1 MSWIW
6 LFIVIDVHRKRSR
19 SVVYQVGFIAW
30 SLIPLFALIPI
41 VERIDLVDEIQVYQ
55 EVTEPYAPSGY
66 ETMGD
71 ASGDIFRQTSMQTD
85 ATRITLFSI
94 NTFVFLAILVSN
106 AIAIRK
112 LRKVRTAVRGPSE
125 MNRERRSGGSS
136 FRRSRGRRS
145 GDRYSGESTFRG
157 GYAAKVTPF
166 IRIMSM
172 QVAAFFIYDV
182 GLFCNIF
189 SLEMRDARFGAQHAV
204 GIVMATTMQQ
214 TMALVL
220 SILQLLV
227 VSRAKTG
234 RETKS
239 ARGPSQFDL
248 RMTSDTSSEMAAT
261 PGGSRTCRVTNE
273 STSISRQSVRTAGGA
288 VSKPAGTTE
297 DSTGER
303 RSGQG
308 RVGSA
313 VAFREPTSCSQ
324 V

>member
-41 VERIDLVDEIQVYQ
+41 VQRIDLVDEIQVYQ
-55 EVTEPYAPSGY
+55 QVLEPYSPPGY

-71 ASGDIFRQTSMQTD
+71 AKDVYRQEASLQTD
-85 ATRITLFSI
+85 ATQITLFSI

-112 LRKVRTAVRGPSE
+112 LRKVRSAVGGSTA
-125 MNRERRSGGSS
+125 GGDSS
-136 FRRSRGRRS
+136 FRSKNSRGSTTSESSLSSRR
-145 GDRYSGESTFRG
+145 
-157 GYAAKVTPF
+157 GYAATVTPF
-166 IRIMSM
+166 IRIMTY

-189 SLEMRDARFGAQHAV
+189 SLEMRDARYGAQHAV

-214 TMALVL
+214 TMALFL
-220 SILQLLV
+220 SILQMIV
-227 VSRAKTG
+227 VSRAKSG
-234 RETKS
+234 GETKH
-239 ARGPSQFDL
+239 ARGSQLHSCFDL
-248 RMTSDTSSEMAAT
+248 RLSSQETYEGT
-261 PGGSRTCRVTNE
+261 PGGGSCSAAGTDNE
-273 STSISRQSVRTAGGA
+273 STST
-288 VSKPAGTTE
+288 SKPAVRAARGAGASKPSSTS
-297 DSTGER
+297 DDNSTGER
-303 RSGQG
+303 SEAA
-308 RVGSA
+308 RVGCA
-313 VAFREPTSCSQ
+313 VAFGVATPASSSQ